1 MENIY
6 ADTTGTLLMKMKKGG
21 VTDIDKLSEAMDSL
35 RRKQLDNGIYSFDSF
50 SDKGSD
56 AYAGMAAA
64 LGEENRDCS
73 VWSIN
78 HYLGLNRHPDV
89 IEASVNAVREYGT
102 GCGTSAISGG
112 MNTLHKKIEHKL
124 CQWTGKQGIMLFPT
138 GFTANLGVIGAIC
151 QAGDHV
157 LIDGESH
164 ASIRDGV
171 RVSRAK
177 RWMEFE
183 HNSMEDVE
191 NKLRAASGSGS
202 GRIIVVVES
211 VYSMSGD
218 ICPLQQ
224 LVALKDR
231 FNFLLVVD
239 EAHSFGL
246 YGAHGQGLCHQLG
259 VLDRVDFVTSTFS
272 KATASIGGFVATEA
286 KYISYF
292 QWGINAFAFQ
302 ACFSPA
308 DAATTLA
315 AMEVLEREPE
325 IIQDLHKKNGYMRSR
340 LRAAGFDLGSSQS
353 PIVPIYIPDTGKLLK
368 TCFEAFRRGVFSVPI
383 AHPMVR
389 AHEGRIRFIVN
400 ARHSLEQI
408 DETVEVLVDLADK
421 YDLLADQSVK
431 APLAGT
437 SFPVLSSPC
446 WPFTRRAGWVRRY
459 SQPWTTPTWCWCTA
473 RPIGGTSSGRTQN
486 RISWIP
492 THSVRPISR
501 SALPQAAVRSLSNPA
516 GGCQPSNAPTPV
528 RAGR

>member
-1 MENIY
+1 MENVY
-6 ADTTGTLLMKMKKGG
+6 TDTTGTLLMKMKKKG
-21 VTDIDKLSEAMDSL
+21 VTDIDRLSEAMDDL
-35 RRKQLDNGIYSFDSF
+35 RRKQLESGIYAFDNF
-50 SDKGSD
+50 TDKGSD
-56 AYAGMAAA
+56 AYAGMAAD
-64 LGEENRDCS
+64 LDGENRGCS

-89 IEASVNAVREYGT
+89 MEASIDAIREYGT

-124 CQWTGKQGIMLFPT
+124 RQWTGKQGVMLFPT

-171 RVSRAK
+171 RLSRAK
-177 RWMEFE
+177 RWIEFE
-183 HNSMEDVE
+183 HNSMEDIE
-191 NKLRAASGSGS
+191 NKLRAASESGS

-211 VYSMSGD
+211 AYSMSGD
-218 ICPLQQ
+218 ICPLQK

-231 FNFLLVVD
+231 YEFLLVVD

-246 YGAHGQGLCHQLG
+246 YGTHGQGLCHQLG
-259 VLDRVDFVTSTFS
+259 VLDRVDFLTSTFS

-286 KYISYF
+286 RYISYF

-325 IIQDLHKKNGYMRSR
+325 IIQDLHNKNGYMRSR
-340 LRAAGFDLGSSQS
+340 LRAEGFDLGASQS
-353 PIVPIYIPDTGKLLK
+353 PIIPVYIPDTEKLLK
-368 TCFEAFRRGVFSVPI
+368 TCFEAYRRGVFSVPI

-400 ARHSLEQI
+400 ARHTLDQI
-408 DETVEVLVDLADK
+408 DETVDVLADLAEK
-421 YDLLADQSVK
+421 YDLLADQRVRE
-431 APLAGT
+431 PLA
-437 SFPVLSSPC
+437 
-446 WPFTRRAGWVRRY
+446 R
-459 SQPWTTPTWCWCTA
+459 TA
-473 RPIGGTSSGRTQN
+473 
-486 RISWIP
+486 
-492 THSVRPISR
+492 
-501 SALPQAAVRSLSNPA
+501 
-516 GGCQPSNAPTPV
+516 
-528 RAGR
+528 